1 MLQSIQALKKVTLS
15 VQAGSEAMN
24 FSLTPSSVTIEFI
37 YGVASDGFSPFEVAL
52 GDKVSGDR
60 LSFSVSNS
68 EVADFFGNLFPGLR
82 QKLGIHLLPEM
93 LFLQVDVNSVAAA
106 DNREVVQALAGSLA
120 HGGCGGG
127 SCDCGCS

>member
-1 MLQSIQALKKVTLS
+1 MPQSIQALKKITLS

-24 FSLTPSSVTIEFI
+24 FSLTPSSVIIEFI
-37 YGVASDGFSPFEVAL
+37 YGVASDGLTPFEVAL
-52 GDKVSGDR
+52 GDKVSGD
-60 LSFSVSNS
+60 LLNLSVSNS
-68 EVADFFGNLFPGLR
+68 EAADYFGNLFPVVR
-82 QKLGIHLLPEM
+82 QKLGIHLLPEV
-93 LFLQVDVNSVAAA
+93 LFLQVEVNSVTVA